1 MSEDNVLVS
10 IVIPHWNGI
19 EILSECLASL
29 TKTSYHPYEIIIVD
43 NCSTDGSQRWIK
55 NTYPNITLIENNK
68 NYGYAGGCN
77 RGIQNANG
85 ELVVFLNNDTIQ
97 NPMWLGQLVDFIVK
111 NPKIAALQPKILNY
125 FDKSFFDYAGGAGG
139 YMDIFGFPF
148 ARGRIFIEQEKD
160 HGQYDDKKQC
170 FWASGTALMVRK
182 NLFIEAGSF
191 DETFF
196 AHMEE
201 IDLCWRLQ
209 AMGYEVWSNP
219 DSVIFHKNAVS
230 LPMQTHKKYYLNHR
244 NSLLMLFG
252 NYSISNAFYLG
263 IIRVIFDF
271 MAMIYSIFKWDWNHF
286 TGIVRAHLWII
297 FHPMTILK
305 KRGKFKII
313 RATEDKIFFKNLYKK
328 SVVVDYFIKKIRTY
342 SEIDSKAL

>member
-29 TKTSYHPYEIIIVD
+29 TQTSYHPYEIIVVD
-43 NCSTDGSQRWIK
+43 NCSKDGSQRWIK
-55 NTYPNITLIENNK
+55 NTYPNITLIENSK

-97 NPMWLGQLVDFIVK
+97 NPMWLGQLVEFIVK

-201 IDLCWRLQ
+201 IDLCWRLKNINPKCKIVTIGKSKVYHIGGGTIQ
-209 AMGYEVWSNP
+209 YDNPKKNYFNFRNSITMLIKNLPGKFLIPVILLRILSDFIILIFSIFTLKIRFSFSIIKAYYYNILNIRYNFGKRGISRTSN
-219 DSVIFHKNAVS
+219 
-230 LPMQTHKKYYLNHR
+230 KYYYTK
-244 NSLLMLFG
+244 SILLAYYLFRKKTF
-252 NYSISNAFYLG
+252 SA
-263 IIRVIFDF
+263 
-271 MAMIYSIFKWDWNHF
+271 
-286 TGIVRAHLWII
+286 
-297 FHPMTILK
+297 LK
-305 KRGKFKII
+305 
-313 RATEDKIFFKNLYKK
+313 
-328 SVVVDYFIKKIRTY
+328 
-342 SEIDSKAL
+342 